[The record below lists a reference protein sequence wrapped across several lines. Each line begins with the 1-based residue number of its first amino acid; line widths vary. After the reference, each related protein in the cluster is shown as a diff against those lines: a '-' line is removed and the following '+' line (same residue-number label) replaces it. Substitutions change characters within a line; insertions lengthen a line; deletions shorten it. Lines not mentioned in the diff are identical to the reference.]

1 MLDFFRRYQK
11 IFFIVI
17 ATVVIS
23 SFVFFGTSGVIDNHT
38 QARTDRVIGKA
49 IDGSDLKLLEISSLA
64 RFIGTDQDDMFNV
77 YRNAP
82 PNLLNDGVIRQDIL
96 KAGVA
101 DVLVQ
106 GNIDVLQ
113 SELEQRWQRIKTYQ
127 AYEHPETPLL
137 SAKAVWQRFNP
148 GVNAHWSF
156 LQSESAFTASS
167 FSHLAELYLLQ
178 DQLPSE
184 WLRRILMMQEQQY
197 HWLHADPRL
206 REGDFS
212 LFGFHSVT
220 DWFGKNFVDLTA
232 EFIHNAAITAEE
244 KGYKVTLKEAKA
256 DLQRNFGEAL
266 RKIEAAKIEAKLNY
280 KDQLRVLGLTETEA
294 ATLWRKVLLF
304 RRYFADLGNSV
315 FLDKLAHTEFSA
327 VAGEKAVVDV
337 YQWPSILKFHTAYNL
352 YAFETYLK
360 KVAAGD
366 RKESLALPLT
376 FKSIEEVEK
385 GAPELVATRYRAKVF
400 AIDKREIALKAPLKD
415 VWAFE
420 TEESV
425 WSRLKAQFPGL
436 QNAPAKTAEE
446 RFAALEKI
454 LPNER
459 PKIDSFARQLLLE
472 KHPEWITAALDAA
485 QGEVKELSLSG
496 GKIELPYVDDPAKLG
511 TLFTE
516 ILLAPE
522 TALAELHQFASKN
535 AFFRFENIEKVSDA
549 QIKTF
554 AEAMQDRSLVKM
566 VDRALEA
573 EFPKVRS
580 SLPADKADKPFSEVK
595 EEIADHLLA
604 HLKKQIQSATEAME
618 GSIVAR
624 RMGFVAAKA
633 LSDLQQNPDDPR
645 WIGSEDENPLSA
657 QFKMQRTEK
666 EISRTA
672 KEDWMSKESF
682 MLIPNQWSPVHVA
695 DDGSVVFMYLKA
707 RQGGKEPILEPLV
720 AGRQVLSTDIQRVL
734 AEKILTTMHQKHA
747 VVIPLQPEGE

>member
-23 SFVFFGTSGVIDNHT
+23 SFLFFGTSGVMDNT
-38 QARTDRVIGKA
+38 QARSDRVIGKA

-82 PNLLNDGVIRQDIL
+82 PNLLNDGVIRKDIL
-96 KAGVA
+96 KVGVA
-101 DVLVQ
+101 EVLVQ

-127 AYEHPETPLL
+127 SYEHPETPLL

-167 FSHLAELYLLQ
+167 FSHLAELYQLQ

-184 WLRRILMMQEQQY
+184 WLRRILVMQEQQY

-212 LFGFHSVT
+212 LFGFHSVA

-232 EFIHNAAITAEE
+232 EFIHNAAIAAEE
-244 KGYKVTLKEAKA
+244 KGYRVTLKEAKA
-256 DLQRNFGEAL
+256 DLHRNFGEAL
-266 RKIEAAKIEAKLNY
+266 RKIESAKIEAKLNY

-315 FLDKLAHTEFSA
+315 FLDRLAHTEFSI

-337 YQWPSILKFHTAYNL
+337 YQWPSILKFRTAYNL

-360 KVAAGD
+360 KVTAGE
-366 RKESLALPLT
+366 RKESLALPTT
-376 FKSIEEVEK
+376 FKSIQEVEK
-385 GAPELVATRYRAKVF
+385 GAPELVATHYRAKVF
-400 AIDKREIALKAPLKD
+400 AVDKREIALKAPLKD

-425 WSRLKAQFPGL
+425 WSRLKLEFPGL
-436 QNAPAKTAEE
+436 QNAPAKTPEE

-459 PKIDSFARQLLLE
+459 PKIDSFARLLLLE
-472 KHPEWITAALDAA
+472 QHPEWITQALDAA
-485 QGEVKELSLSG
+485 QGEEKQLSLSG
-496 GKIELPYVDDPAKLG
+496 GKIELPYVDDPVKLAQ
-511 TLFTE
+511 LFEQIPLT
-516 ILLAPE
+516 PE
-522 TALAELHQFASKN
+522 TSLAELHQFASKN

-554 AEAMQDRSLVKM
+554 AEAMNDRSLIKM

-573 EFPKVRS
+573 EFPNVRS
-580 SLPADKADKPFSEVK
+580 SLPADKSDKVFSEVK

-604 HLKKQIQSATEAME
+604 NLKKQIQNATEAME
-618 GSIVAR
+618 GSIIAK
-624 RMGFVAAKA
+624 RMGLVSAKA
-633 LSDLQQNPDDPR
+633 LADLQKNPDDPR
-645 WIGSEDENPLSA
+645 WIGSEGENPLSA
-657 QFKMQRTEK
+657 QFKMQRVEK

-682 MLIPNQWSPVHVA
+682 ILVPNQWSPVHVA

-707 RQGGKEPILEPLV
+707 RQGGKEPIMEPIV
-720 AGRQVLSTDIQRVL
+720 AGRQVLSSDVQRVL